1 MIFYF
6 ISNWV
11 LPAAQSSSTFHIIN
25 WNDTKWQIWR
35 DCIATQQHNNTTTN
49 RYNKFY
55 WLPAL
60 AANLSK
66 NCTVDCEN
74 WPHLP
79 RAFMNENALCWH
91 VQRTKPSLYGYCVS
105 SHFFS
110 VFTCISLFIL
120 ICINKTVCFLC
131 KMRML
136 RAIRREKEQ
145 KKRCIGMDG
154 HTDHDA
160 NRANTSSLSLSISV
174 KLCINLIYFNSIMA
188 FVFILFLST
197 SRIWCVPS
205 IFFYLCIYLMLL
217 LSLSSFVFT
226 CQSVASLLSCAHK
239 LQYVCIGQEEVWHRR
254 HINI

>member
-1 MIFYF
+1 MTDLTRLHC
-6 ISNWV
+6 N
-11 LPAAQSSSTFHIIN
+11 T
-25 WNDTKWQIWR
+25 T
-35 DCIATQQHNNTTTN
+35 TQQHNNKPLQQILLTACAGSEPEQ
-49 RYNKFY
+49 KLHCGL
-55 WLPAL
+55 WEL
-60 AANLSK
+60 AAFATCIHEWKCPLLTRTTYETISL
-66 NCTVDCEN
+66 
-74 WPHLP
+74 WL
-79 RAFMNENALCWH
+79 LCFI
-91 VQRTKPSLYGYCVS
+91 S
-105 SHFFS
+105 FFS